1 MKTRNTVAFVMLLL
15 MMAIT
20 NFTFAQ
26 KADKI
31 LDSWKLL
38 GSRAVDFTLDRDVI
52 TLNPKSENVTG
63 LKFIVKNGVI
73 NMHKATVHFANG
85 DTQNVEFADQVNAS
99 NDGRIVELKGNSRA
113 IEKVTFWY
121 DTDNDSSRKAMVE
134 VWGK

>member
-1 MKTRNTVAFVMLLL
+1 MKTRNVVAFMIAFLLI
-15 MMAIT
+15 AQ
-20 NFTFAQ
+20 FSFAQ
-26 KADKI
+26 TADKM

-38 GSRAVDFTLDRDVI
+38 GTRVVDYTLDRDVV
-52 TLNPKSENVTG
+52 TLNPSKTSVTG
-63 LKFIVKNGVI
+63 LKFLVKNGTI

-85 DTQNVEFADQVNAS
+85 DTQDIDFADQVNAA

-121 DTDNDSSRKAMVE
+121 DTKNSSKDKSTVE

>member
-1 MKTRNTVAFVMLLL
+1 MKTKYTVATIALCL

-26 KADKI
+26 KADKM
-31 LDSWKLL
+31 LDQWKLL
-38 GSRAVDFTLDRDVI
+38 GTHVVDYTLDRDVI
-52 TLNPKSENVTG
+52 KLNPEKTNITG
-63 LKFIVKNGVI
+63 LKFLVKNGNI
-73 NMHKATVHFANG
+73 NMHKATIHFVNG
-85 DTQNVEFADQVNAS
+85 DTQDAEFADQVNAS

-121 DTDNDSSRKAMVE
+121 DTKKESSDKATVE